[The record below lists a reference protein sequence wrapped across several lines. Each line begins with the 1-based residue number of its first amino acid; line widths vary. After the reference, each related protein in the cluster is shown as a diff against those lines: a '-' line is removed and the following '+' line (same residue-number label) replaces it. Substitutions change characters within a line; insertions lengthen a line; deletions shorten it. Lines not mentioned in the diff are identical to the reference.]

1 MYINVQIAYYMIGVL
16 LILMTIFIM
25 ATLSLKW
32 NKKRVEKRRA
42 QCLVRHKDYL
52 DYVQMHLGEEDRL
65 RTPGGSLTTFER
77 RVLQSELVQWIN
89 RLDGVYRHRLLRLC
103 GDLGL
108 VEHNLKR
115 LGSHRPLVRLDAAY
129 HLGALRAPE
138 ATSSLLSLL
147 YKKRVDSSSFI
158 YARAAAQTATQLSEM
173 GDLLRFLIENGK
185 QDVHLTADITRESEL
200 DLTQLFI
207 TFLHEKNP
215 KYVKLGL
222 IGLQNSVK
230 ADLPDRIQ
238 ELTKSD
244 DRDIRMNAAKL
255 LISSVDLSEEDV
267 QFYLAFPDWE
277 VRRLFAEWIGR
288 SGLIQYIP
296 LLSTRMED
304 VNWMVARAS
313 AASLVRMGDEG
324 FEALCQLAVGN
335 GSEHGRALA
344 REFIE
349 EDLKQ
354 SAAASSHVEDIM
366 SHNHKEFLYKKYF
379 ENHQTL
385 TNVM

>member
-1 MYINVQIAYYMIGVL
+1 MYINVQVAYYMVGVL
-16 LILMTIFIM
+16 LILMVVFIT

-42 QCLVRHKDYL
+42 ICLEHFKDYL
-52 DYVQMHLGEEDRL
+52 DYIQMHLGEEDRL
-65 RTPGGSLTTFER
+65 RAPVRSLNTFER

-89 RLDGVYRHRLLRLC
+89 RLDGVYRKRLLRLC

-115 LGSHRPLVRLDAAY
+115 LGSQRPLVRLDAAY

-138 ATSSLLSLL
+138 ATSPLLSLL

-158 YARAAAQTATQLSEM
+158 YARAAAQTATQLSEV

-185 QDVHLTADITRESEL
+185 QDVHLTADIIRESEL

-207 TFLHEKNP
+207 TFLHEENP

-255 LISSVDLSEEDV
+255 LISSVNLSEDDI

-277 VRRLFAEWIGR
+277 IRKLFAEWIGR

-296 LLSTRMED
+296 LLSSRIED

-313 AASLVRMGDEG
+313 AASLVRMGEEG

-335 GSEHGRALA
+335 GSGHSRSMAKA
-344 REFIE
+344 FIE

-354 SAAASSHVEDIM
+354 SKAAASHVGDIT
-366 SHNHKEFLYKKYF
+366 SYNHKQFLYKKYF
-379 ENHQTL
+379 ENHETL